1 MTLRAA
7 FPPHPIPLPGE
18 ERGLSVLAF
27 FCEDPSALKGE
38 GSPLI
43 LHFTA
48 ITLLN
53 ENTTV
58 IAMTG
63 SG

>member
-1 MTLRAA
+1 MLPLTLALSLRARG
-7 FPPHPIPLPGE
+7 PLVLV
-18 ERGLSVLAF
+18 LS
-27 FCEDPSALKGE
+27 CEDPSALKGE

-53 ENTTV
+53 KNTTV

>member
-1 MTLRAA
+1 MLPLPLALSLRARG
-7 FPPHPIPLPGE
+7 PL
-18 ERGLSVLAF
+18 VLAF

-43 LHFTA
+43 LRFTA
-48 ITLLN
+48 ITLRH